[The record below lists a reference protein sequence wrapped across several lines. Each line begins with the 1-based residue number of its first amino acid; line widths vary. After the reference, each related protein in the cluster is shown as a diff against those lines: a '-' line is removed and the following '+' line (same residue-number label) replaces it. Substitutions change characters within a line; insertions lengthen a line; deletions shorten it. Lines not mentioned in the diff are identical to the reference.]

1 MQGNIDQ
8 KTETSRSETRRAQ
21 IHIAASKCFQQHG
34 FHGTSIAQISKA
46 AGMSVGH
53 IYHYFEN
60 KEAIIADIV
69 AKDTQHLL
77 KMTSKLLLVSDIRA
91 TMMDRITDGIKTN
104 LDANIAALQ
113 IEMVAEAARNPA
125 IAKIIQTA
133 DQLMRDNLTQIIH
146 LARQADGCED
156 SEEDILGMVETF
168 AVMFEGLRVRAIRNP
183 KLNQEALIKAFKRT
197 ILGMLLKT
205 T

>member
-1 MQGNIDQ
+1 MQGIIDQ
-8 KTETSRSETRRAQ
+8 KIETSRSEARRAQ
-21 IHIAASKCFQQHG
+21 IHMAASECFQQYG

-46 AGMSVGH
+46 ARMSVGH

-77 KMTSKLLLVSDIRA
+77 KMTSKLLLASDIKVV
-91 TMMDRITDGIKTN
+91 MMDRIIDGIKAN
-104 LDANIAALQ
+104 LDSNIAALQ

-133 DQLMRDNLTQIIH
+133 DQLMRNNLAQIIY
-146 LARQADGCED
+146 LVRQVDGCKD

-168 AVMFEGLRVRAIRNP
+168 AAMFEGLRVRAIRNP
-183 KLNQEALIKAFKRT
+183 NLNQEALIKAFKRT
-197 ILGMLLKT
+197 IFGIFLKT